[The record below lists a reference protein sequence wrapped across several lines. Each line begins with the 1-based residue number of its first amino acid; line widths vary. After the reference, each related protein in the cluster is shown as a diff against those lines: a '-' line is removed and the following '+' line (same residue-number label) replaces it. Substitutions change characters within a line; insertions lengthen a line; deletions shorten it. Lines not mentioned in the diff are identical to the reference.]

1 MSYKAGVIGAAGF
14 AGVELSRILIQHP
27 AFELVAA
34 TSDSLAGTPIAQAYP
49 AFEGVTDL
57 AFTAHADTDFA
68 TCDVIFLA
76 VPHTAAMGVAPE
88 LLKGGACVVDL
99 SADFR
104 LKDPDVYEKW
114 YGCAHTAPDLIE
126 RAAFGIPEL
135 FRDDLA
141 AAGKR
146 RLAGD
151 PVLVGCAG
159 CYPTVTSL
167 AAAPVLRSP
176 LAAKDA
182 LVVVDAVSGVT
193 GAGKKAT
200 DRTHFCFAHDN
211 VEAYGVGTHRHTPEI
226 EQILGVNGRLIFTP
240 HLAPLNRG
248 ILSTVTI
255 PLAADVSAPAEEELV
270 ELYCAFYAEAPL
282 VTVLDAG
289 KLPRTASVAGTSRA
303 QIGVAVNERAHCV
316 VAVGA
321 IDNLGKGA
329 AGQAVQCANIVFGLG
344 EATGIDSLAMPV

>member
-27 AFELVAA
+27 AFELVAV

-126 RAAFGIPEL
+126 QAAFGIPEL

-151 PVLVGCAG
+151 PALVGCAG

-193 GAGKKAT
+193 GPEKRRRIEPISASRMT
-200 DRTHFCFAHDN
+200 TSRRTGSARIVIRRRSSRSSASMGAWSSPRISLRSTGAFSRRSRF
-211 VEAYGVGTHRHTPEI
+211 
-226 EQILGVNGRLIFTP
+226 RLPPTFRLLRKRSSSSCTARFTP
-240 HLAPLNRG
+240 RR
-248 ILSTVTI
+248 
-255 PLAADVSAPAEEELV
+255 
-270 ELYCAFYAEAPL
+270 PL

-303 QIGVAVNERAHCV
+303 QIGVAINERAHCV